1 METKE
6 RKHDMPRKK
15 IVKIYDIDT
24 EWAPLDTQLKVSDKD
39 ILVSVYDANEKDK
52 KEYETFIDKYDY
64 TIDNK
69 EEVIDDLDNQHYS
82 EGEDY
87 ED

>member
-1 METKE
+1 METSE
-6 RKHDMPRKK
+6 RKYDMHRKK
-15 IVKIYDIDT
+15 V
-24 EWAPLDTQLKVSDKD
+24 ENV
-39 ILVSVYDANEKDK
+39 LVSVYDANEKDK
-52 KEYETFIDKYDY
+52 KEYETFIDKYEY

-87 ED
+87 E

>member
-52 KEYETFIDKYDY
+52 KEYETFIDKYEY

-69 EEVIDDLDNQHYS
+69 EEVIDDLDNQQYS
-82 EGEDY
+82 EGEDL
-87 ED
+87 

>member
-15 IVKIYDIDT
+15 IEDV
-24 EWAPLDTQLKVSDKD
+24 
-39 ILVSVYDANEKDK
+39 LVSVYDANEKDK
-52 KEYETFIDKYDY
+52 KEYETFIDKYEY

-87 ED
+87 GD

>member
-6 RKHDMPRKK
+6 RKHDMLRKK
-15 IVKIYDIDT
+15 V
-24 EWAPLDTQLKVSDKD
+24 ENV
-39 ILVSVYDANEKDK
+39 LVSVYDANEKDK
-52 KEYETFIDKYDY
+52 KEYETFIDKYEY

>member
-15 IVKIYDIDT
+15 IKNV
-24 EWAPLDTQLKVSDKD
+24 
-39 ILVSVYDANEKDK
+39 LVSVYDASEKDK
-52 KEYETFIDKYDY
+52 KEYETFIDKYEY

-87 ED
+87 GD